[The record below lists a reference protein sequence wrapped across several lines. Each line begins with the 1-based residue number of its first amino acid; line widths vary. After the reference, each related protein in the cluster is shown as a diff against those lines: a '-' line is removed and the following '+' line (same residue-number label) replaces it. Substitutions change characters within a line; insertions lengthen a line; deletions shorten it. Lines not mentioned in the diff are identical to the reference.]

1 MIEIQIEQAK
11 DYSAVESLVQNAF
24 VDVEFSDHQEH
35 LLVKRLR
42 KSAAFIPELAL
53 VAKIEDE
60 IVGYILYSKIKI
72 INDNQ
77 EYKVL
82 AVAPLA
88 VLPKKQK
95 QGIGSALMHYSI
107 EYAKTKLDYPA
118 IIILG
123 HPEYYQKFGFVAASK
138 YAISA
143 PFEVP
148 DEAFMVLELTDGS
161 LRQISGV
168 VNYPQEFWE
177 GE

>member
-1 MIEIQIEQAK
+1 MEIQIEQAK

-95 QGIGSALMHYSI
+95 QGIGSA
-107 EYAKTKLDYPA
+107 
-118 IIILG
+118 
-123 HPEYYQKFGFVAASK
+123 
-138 YAISA
+138 
-143 PFEVP
+143 
-148 DEAFMVLELTDGS
+148 
-161 LRQISGV
+161 
-168 VNYPQEFWE
+168 
-177 GE
+177 

>member
-1 MIEIQIEQAK
+1 M
-11 DYSAVESLVQNAF
+11 
-24 VDVEFSDHQEH
+24 
-35 LLVKRLR
+35 
-42 KSAAFIPELAL
+42 
-53 VAKIEDE
+53 
-60 IVGYILYSKIKI
+60 
-72 INDNQ
+72 
-77 EYKVL
+77 L

-95 QGIGSALMHYSI
+95 QGIGSALMRYSI
-107 EYAKTKLDYPA
+107 EYAKTKLDYPE